1 MRKSERIELE
11 NKILKNMLEN
21 IRCEIDNCPM
31 PSDDTKMAYTL
42 GVIEEI
48 ANSYDQLM
56 EHAELL
62 KETKPVRTTGG

>member
-1 MRKSERIELE
+1 MLIMRKSERIELE

-31 PSDDTKMAYTL
+31 SSDDVKMAYTL
-42 GVIEEI
+42 GVIEKI

-56 EHAELL
+56 EYAVLL
-62 KETKPVRTTGG
+62 KETKPK